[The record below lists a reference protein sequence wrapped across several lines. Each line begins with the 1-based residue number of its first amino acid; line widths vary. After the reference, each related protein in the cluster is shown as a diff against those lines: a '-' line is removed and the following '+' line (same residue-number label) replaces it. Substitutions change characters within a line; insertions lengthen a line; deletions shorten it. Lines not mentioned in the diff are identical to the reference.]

1 MGFLKILFF
10 IVYKQNF
17 IASDYRQDL
26 FMFNNYQF
34 TKYFIKLGVLVCVFF
49 YVFWEEISQLQ
60 FLQFSQMNFCNQKE
74 KERCNKCKF
83 MLFS

>member
-17 IASDYRQDL
+17 IARDYRQDL

-34 TKYFIKLGVLVCVFF
+34 TKYFIKLGVLVCVFLRILGGDKSTAISS
-49 YVFWEEISQLQ
+49 VFPNE
-60 FLQFSQMNFCNQKE
+60 FLQSKGKGKMQ
-74 KERCNKCKF
+74 
-83 MLFS
+83 